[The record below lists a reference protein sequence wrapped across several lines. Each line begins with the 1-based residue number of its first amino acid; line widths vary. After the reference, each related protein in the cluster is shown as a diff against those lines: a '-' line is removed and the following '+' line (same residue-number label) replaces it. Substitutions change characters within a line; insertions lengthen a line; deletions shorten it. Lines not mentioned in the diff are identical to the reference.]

1 MVDAQPRVGALQAA
15 TTAELVAEKVS
26 DATASPESVN
36 RYLEQFQCFA
46 LALGVFFAL
55 ARNWKRIPS
64 ANYNH
69 EYQLH
74 HSHLHPASSR
84 NFRMKQPN

>member
-36 RYLEQFQCFA
+36 RYLEQFQCVA
-46 LALGVFFAL
+46 LALGVFLRWLEIGKESPVPIITMNINCIIHIFTPL
-55 ARNWKRIPS
+55 RVVIL
-64 ANYNH
+64 
-69 EYQLH
+69 E
-74 HSHLHPASSR
+74 
-84 NFRMKQPN
+84 